1 MIAPILA
8 VKDVDASVEF
18 YTQKLGFDH
27 DFSMQ
32 GPDGKNT
39 FAFVN
44 MGQRKINIGLSLDP
58 PLEYRGRGVVLMLY
72 VPDETDLDQYYAD
85 VQKRGVAIAEP
96 IKDEYW
102 GDRVFTVHDPD
113 GFVLSF
119 CKTVK
124 QVPAEEIAAAMRGDG
139 KAD

>member
-1 MIAPILA
+1 MIAPVLA
-8 VKDVDASVEF
+8 VKDVDAAVAF
-18 YTQKLGFDH
+18 YTQKLGFSH
-27 DFSMQ
+27 DFSMP

-44 MGQRKINIGLSLDP
+44 LGQKKINIGLSLDP
-58 PLEYRGRGVVLMLY
+58 PLEHRGRGVVFMLY
-72 VPDETDLDQYYAD
+72 VPDEIDLDQYYAD
-85 VQKRGVAIAEP
+85 LQKQDVNITEP

-102 GDRVFTVHDPD
+102 GDRVFTIRDPD

-124 QVPAEEIAAAMRGDG
+124 QMSVEEVAAFMNGSNPSN
-139 KAD
+139 